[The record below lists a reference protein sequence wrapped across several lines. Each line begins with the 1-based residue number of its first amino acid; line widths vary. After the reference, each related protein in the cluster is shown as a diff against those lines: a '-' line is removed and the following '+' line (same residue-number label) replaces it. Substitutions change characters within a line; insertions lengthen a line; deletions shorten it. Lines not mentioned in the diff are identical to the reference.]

1 MFASLEHPRI
11 TGIEHRFDVFNIAG
25 PTDTSSRE
33 GGLRPHMSTD
43 PNRHDPQPIL
53 VDLTPAEFRTHLPE
67 LLSIYV
73 TAMRYP
79 RGTEHHRAPM
89 WSEHADRDGWHAVA
103 AMMPGEP
110 STFVGIAY
118 GYHGHPHQW
127 WNQQVRT
134 GMRHAGMAP
143 DSIDA
148 LLRNYFELTELH
160 VQPDA
165 QGHRIGEALLSRLL
179 RDRTEEAVLLST
191 PEVAEEDNRAWR
203 LYRRFGFRDVVR
215 RFVFT
220 GDARPFAVL
229 GRALPVESP
238 PSEVSR

>member
-1 MFASLEHPRI
+1 
-11 TGIEHRFDVFNIAG
+11 
-25 PTDTSSRE
+25 
-33 GGLRPHMSTD
+33 MSTD
-43 PNRHDPQPIL
+43 PNRHDPKPIL

-67 LLSIYV
+67 LLSVYV

-134 GMRHAGMAP
+134 GMTHAGMSP

-148 LLRNYFELTELH
+148 LLRDYFELTELH
-160 VQPDA
+160 VWPDA
-165 QGHRIGEALLSRLL
+165 QGHRIGEALLRRLL

-191 PEVAEEDNRAWR
+191 PELPKRTTARGVSTDVSASAMWSAGSYSPATPGLSRFSVARCRWMQTRPRRRDDQRGWFGAR
-203 LYRRFGFRDVVR
+203 RRRRRF
-215 RFVFT
+215 
-220 GDARPFAVL
+220 RP
-229 GRALPVESP
+229 
-238 PSEVSR
+238 